1 MNTNY
6 LIPTQNVA
14 TLQADIAKL
23 AKKAAK
29 LGCVAP
35 VLVIGKTVMVPIGK
49 NEFGEVFYAEKV
61 EVSVTGT
68 APKLNGWSFVGVVE
82 NVECSTILRS
92 VSGNE
97 IPAAYRDANPCNC
110 DHCGINRRRNS
121 TFIVQHESGVFKQV
135 GKQCLADFL
144 GHANPE
150 HVAAYAQHIAE
161 LNISDY
167 DEDEKLGY
175 GSTHVSYNTAAVV
188 AVAIRAIKM
197 FGYKKTDCDNNTRD
211 SVSCHLFGK
220 NGENRLPVEQGDR
233 DLAVVAVEWMQRL
246 SGSEFM
252 LNVAAYAKCQTL
264 PYKAFGYIVA
274 ATMMYLREMEM
285 LKQNESKR
293 SGINDAAIAAVG
305 EKIKVVCT
313 VISAKSF
320 ARTAYSYYD
329 SGVSQVLMLKTE
341 NNQLIKMFSANMEIK
356 EGDIVS
362 VSGKVNDHAVESYQK
377 SAFAGSMI
385 TTMAPRTRLVKI

>member
-35 VLVIGKTVMVPIGK
+35 VLVIGKTVMVSIGK
-49 NEFGEVFYAEKV
+49 NEYGEVFYAEKV

-82 NVECSTILRS
+82 NVEGSTVIRS
-92 VSGNE
+92 VPGNE

-150 HVAAYAQHIAE
+150 HVAAYAEHLAE
-161 LNISDY
+161 INISDY
-167 DEDEKLGY
+167 GEDEKLGY
-175 GSTHVSYNTAAVV
+175 GSTHLAYNTAAVV
-188 AVAIRAIKM
+188 AAAIRAIKL
-197 FGYKKTDCDNNTRD
+197 FGYQKTDCDNNTRD
-211 SVSCHLFGK
+211 IVSYHLFGK
-220 NGENRLPVEQGDR
+220 DETSRLPIEQADR
-233 DLAVVAVEWMQRL
+233 DLAVQAIAWMQQQ
-246 SGSEFM
+246 SGSEFL
-252 LNVAAYAKCQTL
+252 LNVAAYAKCEAA
-264 PYKAFGYIVA
+264 PYKAFGYIAA
-274 ATMMYLREMEM
+274 ATMMFMRELDMI
-285 LKQNESKR
+285 KQSESKR
-293 SGINDAAIAAVG
+293 SGINNEAIAADG
-305 EKIKVVCT
+305 EKIKVICT
-313 VISAKSF
+313 VISARPF
-320 ARTAYSYYD
+320 TRAAYSYYD
-329 SGVSQVLMLKTE
+329 SGVSQVLILKTE
-341 NNQLIKMFSANMEIK
+341 NNELIKMFTANMDIK
-356 EGDIVS
+356 EGDTVT
-362 VSGKVNDHAVESYQK
+362 VSGKIKEHAAETYEK
-377 SAFAGSMI
+377 SAFNGSMI
-385 TTMAPRTRLVKI
+385 TSMAPRTRLVKI

>member
-35 VLVIGKTVMVPIGK
+35 VLTIGKTVSVKIGE
-49 NEFGEVFYAEKV
+49 NIYGEVFYAEKV

-68 APKLNGWSFVGVVE
+68 APKLNDWSFVGVVE
-82 NVECSTILRS
+82 NVEGSTVLRS
-92 VSGNE
+92 VPGNE

-121 TFIVQHESGVFKQV
+121 TFIVKHESGECKQV
-135 GKQCLADFL
+135 GRSCLKDFL

-150 HVAAYAQHIAE
+150 HVAAYAEHLAE
-161 LNISDY
+161 INISDY

-197 FGYKKTDCDNNTRD
+197 FGYQKTDSDSPTRD
-211 SVSCHLFGK
+211 VVAAHLFS
-220 NGENRLPVEQGDR
+220 NNVDARLPVEQSDR
-233 DLAVVAVEWMQRL
+233 DLAVQAVVWMQQQ
-246 SGSEFM
+246 SGSEFS
-252 LNVAAYAKCQTL
+252 LNLAAYAKCEAV
-264 PYKAFGYIVA
+264 PFKSFGYVVA
-274 ATMMYLREMEM
+274 GAMMF
-285 LKQNESKR
+285 LKTIDNERASSVK
-293 SGINDAAIAAVG
+293 SDVNNEPIAADG
-305 EKIKVVCT
+305 EKIKVICT
-313 VISAKSF
+313 VISARPF
-320 ARTAYSYYD
+320 TRAAYSYYD
-329 SGVSQVLMLKTE
+329 SGVSQVLILKTE
-341 NNQLIKMFSANMEIK
+341 NNELIKMFTANMDIK
-356 EGDIVS
+356 EGDRVS
-362 VSGKVNDHAVESYQK
+362 VAGKIKDQVIETYEK

-385 TTMAPRTRLVKI
+385 TTMAPRTRLATI